1 MALLPALIAQIDSLQ
16 TASRIFVGFSGG
28 ADSHSLLHALVELSR
43 REALPPIIAL
53 HINHG
58 LHEDANDW
66 SAHCA
71 AVASDLGVEFHE
83 RVVSVDAGASPEA
96 QARDA
101 RYSVFE
107 SFLAS
112 GDVLLLGHHLDDQV
126 ETVLFRLIRGAGP
139 SGLAG
144 IPEKRPLGRGLLMRP
159 LLGITRDQI
168 ENYAGSHQLAYLHDG
183 SNDDTRYDRNFLRH
197 EVLPLIESRW
207 PSYRS
212 GFARSAELSGELATL
227 GHFDNLTEY
236 TRYGGPYLPMDVHDA
251 TSLHR
256 ALHGW
261 LNELNA
267 PLPDFVAL
275 EEFARQC
282 MHAQGDKLPELR
294 VADYLLQRWR
304 QGIHLY
310 PVDIDRDFDI
320 SCEVGGALEGRWGS
334 IAWQE
339 ADMGLPA
346 GVYIRVRAPRHGEAV
361 SLGRR
366 PRRSVGQWLQ
376 EAGVPPY
383 LRGCYPLVQVGDE
396 IIAIPDVGLVS
407 DSSNLSLCKG
417 GLVPVWTPPKIAFL
431 N

>member
-28 ADSHSLLHALVELSR
+28 ADSYSLLHALVELSR

-58 LHEDANDW
+58 LHDDANNW

-71 AVASDLGVEFHE
+71 AVASDLGVEFRE

-107 SFLAS
+107 SFLTS

-159 LLGITRDQI
+159 LLGLTREQI
-168 ENYAGSHQLAYLHDG
+168 ENYAGSHQLAYLNDG

-207 PSYRS
+207 PGYRS
-212 GFARSAELSGELATL
+212 GFARSAILSGELAAS
-227 GHFDNLTEY
+227 GYFDNLTEY

-251 TSLHR
+251 KSLHR

-261 LNELNA
+261 LKELNA

-282 MHAQGDKLPELR
+282 VYAQGDKLPELR
-294 VADYLLQRWR
+294 VGGYLLQRWR

-310 PVDIDRDFDI
+310 SGDIDCDFDI
-320 SCEVGGALEGRWGS
+320 SCEVGGALAGRWGS

-346 GVYIRVRAPRHGEAV
+346 GVSIRVRAPRHGEAV
-361 SLGRR
+361 SLGQR

-407 DSSNLSLCKG
+407 DCSNLSLCKG

>member
-1 MALLPALIAQIDSLQ
+1 MALLPALIAQLDSLQ
-16 TASRIFVGFSGG
+16 AASRIFVGLSGG

-58 LHEDANDW
+58 LHEDATDW
-66 SAHCA
+66 AAHCA
-71 AVASDLGVEFHE
+71 AVASNLGLAFHE
-83 RVVSVDAGASPEA
+83 RVVSIHAGASPEA

-107 SFLAS
+107 SFLAA
-112 GDVLLLGHHLDDQV
+112 GDFLLLGHHLDDQV

-144 IPEKRPLGRGLLMRP
+144 IPEMRPLGRGLLMRP

-168 ENYAGSHQLAYLHDG
+168 ESYAGSHELAHLHDG

-207 PSYRS
+207 PGYRS
-212 GFARSAELSGELATL
+212 GFARSATLSGELAASV
-227 GHFDNLTEY
+227 HFDHLTEY
-236 TRYGGPYLPMDVHDA
+236 TRYGGPYLPMGVHDA
-251 TSLHR
+251 KTLHR

-261 LNELNA
+261 LKELSA

-294 VADYLLQRWR
+294 VGGYVLQRWR

-320 SCEVGGALEGRWGS
+320 SSQVGGALAGRWGS
-334 IAWQE
+334 ITWQV

-346 GVYIRVRAPRHGEAV
+346 GVSIRVRSPRHGEAV
-361 SLGRR
+361 SLEQR
-366 PRRSVGQWLQ
+366 PRRSVAQWLQ

-383 LRGCYPLVQVGDE
+383 LRECYPLVHVGDE

-407 DSSNLSLCKG
+407 DCSNLSLFKG
-417 GLVPVWTPPKIAFL
+417 GLVPVWTPPKIAVL

>member
-159 LLGITRDQI
+159 LLGIPRDQI
-168 ENYAGSHQLAYLHDG
+168 ETYAGSHQLAYLHDG

-207 PSYRS
+207 PGYRS
-212 GFARSAELSGELATL
+212 GFARSAALSGELATL

-251 TSLHR
+251 KSLHR

-261 LNELNA
+261 LKELNA

-334 IAWQE
+334 IVWQE
-339 ADMGLPA
+339 ANMGLPA
-346 GVYIRVRAPRHGEAV
+346 GVSIQVRAPRHGEAV

>member
-1 MALLPALIAQIDSLQ
+1 MALLPALIAQLDSLQ

-28 ADSHSLLHALVELSR
+28 VDSHSLLHALVDLSR

-58 LHEDANDW
+58 LSDDANDW
-66 SAHCA
+66 AAHCA
-71 AVASDLGVEFHE
+71 GVASDLGVEFHE

-101 RYSVFE
+101 RYTAFK
-107 SFLAS
+107 SFLS
-112 GDVLLLGHHLDDQV
+112 DGDVLLLGHHLDDQV

-144 IPEKRPLGRGLLMRP
+144 IPEKRPLGRGLLIRP
-159 LLGITRDQI
+159 LLGMTREQI
-168 ENYAGSHQLAYLHDG
+168 EGYAGSHGLAYLNDG

-207 PSYRS
+207 PGYRS
-212 GFARSAELSGELATL
+212 GFARSAAVSGELAAS

-236 TRYGGPYLPMDVHDA
+236 TRYGGPYLPMAAHDA
-251 TSLHR
+251 KSLHHT
-256 ALHGW
+256 LHGW
-261 LNELNA
+261 LKELSA
-267 PLPDFVAL
+267 PLPEFVAL

-282 MHAQGDKLPELR
+282 MQAQRDKLPELR
-294 VADYLLQRWR
+294 VGGYLLQRWR

-320 SCEVGGALEGRWGS
+320 PCEVGGTLAGTWGS

-339 ADMGLPA
+339 ADLGLPT
-346 GVYIRVRAPRHGEAV
+346 GVPIRVRAPHPGEIV
-361 SLGRR
+361 SLGQR
-366 PRRSVGQWLQ
+366 PRRSIVQWLQ
-376 EAGVPPY
+376 EANVPPY
-383 LRGCYPLVQVGDE
+383 LRGCYPLVQLGEE
-396 IIAIPDVGLVS
+396 IIAIPDVGLAS
-407 DSSNLSLCKG
+407 DCSNLSLCKG

>member
-28 ADSHSLLHALVELSR
+28 ADSHSLLHAMVELSR
-43 REALPPIIAL
+43 LEALPPIIAL

-83 RVVSVDAGASPEA
+83 RIVSVDAGASPEA

-107 SFLAS
+107 SFLTS

-144 IPEKRPLGRGLLMRP
+144 IPERRPLGRGLLMRP
-159 LLGITRDQI
+159 LLGLTREQI
-168 ENYAGSHQLAYLHDG
+168 ENYAGCHQLAYLNDG

-207 PSYRS
+207 PGYRS
-212 GFARSAELSGELATL
+212 GFARSATLSGQLAAS
-227 GHFDNLTEY
+227 GHFDNLTAY

-251 TSLHR
+251 KSLHR

-261 LNELNA
+261 LKELNA

-282 MHAQGDKLPELR
+282 MQAQGDKLPELR
-294 VADYLLQRWR
+294 VGGYLLQRWR

-310 PVDIDRDFDI
+310 SGDIDCDFDI
-320 SCEVGGALEGRWGS
+320 SCEVGSALAGRWGS

-346 GVYIRVRAPRHGEAV
+346 GVSIRVRAPRHGEAV
-361 SLGRR
+361 SLGQR

-407 DSSNLSLCKG
+407 DCSNLSLCKG